1 MSKEIYIP
9 TTDIHKK
16 AVWSQLFILFCVLL
30 PLIANAQNP
39 WEALANQSETLG
51 LSGGTTRYRT
61 ASYNLVLVKQ
71 SQTVA
76 ALEPLSDLSFDFTPG
91 DRLAIRKSDG
101 LYQLGDINLRLRSVG
116 QQDWQEFSTAEHR
129 KVVEPLVPKGHI
141 LAAANLANTL
151 SANIPLKI
159 NRYWEQV
166 DGKLI
171 LRFELHNTSDKVVE
185 IGALGI
191 PMIFNN
197 ILHERTLDEAHA
209 KNVFF
214 DPYIGRD
221 AGYLQV
227 ARLSGKGEALL
238 VLPYG
243 KTPFEAY
250 RPLLDDP
257 TPRGITFEGFHEWMV
272 CSKAYAENE
281 WKGVEQW
288 NEPTAILLKANE
300 SVSYGVQ
307 FVPAEN
313 IKHVEKT
320 LEANQRPATIGIP
333 GYVLPQDVEGKLF
346 IKYPANVRSIEVFP
360 KNALVFKQDK
370 KQTKFREYKVS
381 ANTWGKARVTINYSD
396 GVVQTI
402 HYKVIKPETIIMDS
416 IGHFLTTKQ
425 WFNKADDPF
434 GRSPSVI
441 SYDYEEQKQVTQDSR
456 AWVAGLSDE
465 GGAGSWLEAIM
476 KQSVRPDV
484 HELAKL
490 QAFVHHTLWGNIQH
504 RDGPQKYGV
513 KKSVFYY
520 EPDSMPPGTYDPTV
534 NYKVWSAWN
543 KKGADDVGRSY
554 NYPHVTAAH
563 WVLYRLARY
572 HQGLITD
579 KNWQWYLE
587 NAFHTSMAMVKQA
600 PYYAQFGQMEGTI
613 FLLLLKDLKAEG
625 MHEEAQALE
634 SAMKARTD
642 HWRTLNYPF
651 GSEMPWDSTGQEEVY
666 MWSDYFGYDDKA
678 AVTLSA
684 ILAYM
689 PTVPHWAYNGNAR
702 RYWDFLYGGKIARVE
717 RQIHHYGSAL
727 NAIPVLKEYRKH
739 ATDLYL
745 LRVGYGGLMGS
756 IANVTKD
763 GFGPSAFHSYPSTLA
778 NDALSGDYG
787 SGFFGYAVNTSSYLV
802 HDDAYG
808 WLGFGG
814 NVKEENEWVT
824 LKLTTAAKSKVFV
837 APAKLWLALDAGQ
850 FTKVSYNTKTKAIQ
864 LTLASKDGFTP
875 SAYLR
880 LEQAS
885 VGGGSGTYSLKQ
897 QHEQARGAY
906 VIPLVEQETTLIL
919 DRH

>member
-1 MSKEIYIP
+1 MHDSLKNR
-9 TTDIHKK
+9 
-16 AVWSQLFILFCVLL
+16 LL
-30 PLIANAQNP
+30 TIAKNSLMISALLLVAKVSDAQNP
-39 WEALANQSETLG
+39 WDILSKRPATLG
-51 LSGGTTRYRT
+51 IEGGMQNHRT
-61 ASYNLVLVKQ
+61 KTFELALVKQ

-76 ALEPLSDLSFDFTPG
+76 ALHPTSDLSFDFTPG
-91 DRLAIRKSDG
+91 DRLDLRKSDG
-101 LYQLGDINLRLRSVG
+101 LYQLGDLNLRLRAIG
-116 QQDWQEFSTAEHR
+116 QLDWQEFSTAQHR
-129 KVVEPLVPKGHI
+129 RAVEPLNATGNI

-159 NRYWEQV
+159 NRYWEQI
-166 DGKLI
+166 DGKLV
-171 LRFELHNTSDKVVE
+171 LRFELQNISDKVVE

-214 DPYIGRD
+214 DPYTGKD

-227 ARLSGKGEALL
+227 ARLSGKGEVL
-238 VLPYG
+238 VVMPYG

-272 CSKAYAENE
+272 CSKAYAEKE

-288 NEPTAILLKANE
+288 NESTTILLKPNE
-300 SVSYGVQ
+300 SVNYGVQ
-307 FVPAEN
+307 FVLAEN
-313 IKHVEKT
+313 IKQVEKS
-320 LEANQRPATIGIP
+320 LEANLLPVAIGIP
-333 GYVLPQDVEGKLF
+333 GYVLPEDVEGRLF
-346 IKYPANVRSIEVFP
+346 IKYPKKVLSIDVLP
-360 KNALVFKQDK
+360 KGALSFEQLK
-370 KQTKFREYKVS
+370 TKTYLQAYKVS
-381 ANTWGKARVTINYSD
+381 AHIWGKARVTIHYAD
-396 GVVQTI
+396 GVAQTI
-402 HYKVIKPETIIMDS
+402 HYKIINPETRIMDS

-425 WFNKADDPF
+425 WFNQPNDPF
-434 GRSPSVI
+434 GRNPSVI
-441 SYDYEEQKQVTQDSR
+441 SYDYQEQKQVTQDSR

-476 KQSVRPDV
+476 KQLVQPNKR
-484 HELAKL
+484 ELAKL
-490 QAFVHHTLWGNIQH
+490 QEFVQQTLWGNIQH
-504 RDGPQKYGV
+504 SEGFQKYGV

-520 EPDSMPPGTYDPTV
+520 EPDSMPPGTYDPNI

-572 HQGLITD
+572 HQQLITE
-579 KNWQWYLE
+579 KSWQWYLE

-613 FLLLLKDLKAEG
+613 FLLVLQDLKAEG
-625 MHEEAQALE
+625 MQEEAQTLE
-634 SAMKARTD
+634 RAMKARAD

-689 PTVPHWAYNGNAR
+689 PIVPHWAYNGNAR

-739 ATDLYL
+739 PNDLYL

-787 SGFFGYAVNTSSYLV
+787 SGFFGYAINTSSYV
-802 HDDAYG
+802 IKDNTFG
-808 WLGFGG
+808 WLSFGG
-814 NVKEENEWVT
+814 NLTEKKGSIILT
-824 LKLTTAAKSKVFV
+824 PTTAAKSKVFI
-837 APAKLWLALDAGQ
+837 APAQLWLTLDAGR
-850 FTKVSYNTKTKAIQ
+850 FSEVSYNLNTKTIQ
-864 LTLASKDGFTP
+864 LKLASKDEFTP
-875 SAYLR
+875 KAFLR
-880 LEQAS
+880 VEQ
-885 VGGGSGTYSLKQ
+885 GGENEGAIYSLKRQYQ
-897 QHEQARGAY
+897 QERGAY
-906 VIPLVEQETTLIL
+906 IIPLGQEQTSVELGIL
-919 DRH
+919 